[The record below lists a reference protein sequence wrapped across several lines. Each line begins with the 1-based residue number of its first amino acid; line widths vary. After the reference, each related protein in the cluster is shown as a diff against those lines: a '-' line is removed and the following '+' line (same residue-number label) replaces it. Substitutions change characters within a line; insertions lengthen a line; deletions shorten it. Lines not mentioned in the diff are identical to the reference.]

1 MSCCVTIQTEFVIGD
16 LVELFLFVDCF
27 KLQAQSKLEYGKG
40 EFVFTKSFRWFQN
53 IAKNTLPQIEIKKN
67 GNELYN
73 FKNTAPNIF
82 LFTK

>member
-1 MSCCVTIQTEFVIGD
+1 MLIV
-16 LVELFLFVDCF
+16 LNY
-27 KLQAQSKLEYGKG
+27 KLSLNLTEYGKV
-40 EFVFTKSFRWFQN
+40 EFLFTKSFRWFPN
-53 IAKNTLPQIEIKKN
+53 IANNTLPQIEIKKN